1 MKLIDEIETRKYFW
15 HTRMPIEKTEIDFSE
30 EEMQ

>member
-15 HTRMPIEKTEIDFSE
+15 HTRMPIEKTEIDFPE